1 MKDLSL
7 VDFKVNHIGI
17 VIPVEFKSKIERD
30 SGNYF
35 LRDEIQGVSI
45 CFVWDENLKLFKE
58 YITQEGRA
66 KNYDIGYNHICYDIE
81 SQEKMK
87 VLHKFILENKIGIR
101 LTLPE
106 PSPSQQSNLVTFYK
120 FFGLG
125 IIEFNIL
132 D

>member
-7 VDFKVNHIGI
+7 VDLKVNHIGI
-17 VIPVEFKSKIERD
+17 VIPVESKSEIERD

-81 SQEKMK
+81 SKEKMK
-87 VLHKFILENKIGIR
+87 VLHKHILENKIGIR

-106 PSPSQQSNLVTFYK
+106 PSPSQQCNLVTFYK

-132 D
+132 E